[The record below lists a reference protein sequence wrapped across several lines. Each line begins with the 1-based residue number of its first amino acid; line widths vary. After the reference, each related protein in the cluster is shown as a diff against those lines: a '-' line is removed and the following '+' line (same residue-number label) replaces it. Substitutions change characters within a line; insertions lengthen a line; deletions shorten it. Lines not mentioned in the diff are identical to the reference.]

1 MRKQEIGAPH
11 EARMKVG
18 KILMINR
25 YCVKIERF
33 RRILGEHKKNNN
45 ALGNA

>member
-1 MRKQEIGAPH
+1 MRKQESGALH

-18 KILMINR
+18 KILMIDR
-25 YCVKIERF
+25 YERF
-33 RRILGEHKKNNN
+33 RRILGEQKKNN